1 MSTKEQLLKEIQ
13 DNLNRYTN
21 SDSVLSPSY
30 LEFLDEN
37 TLQAILSSM
46 KTTTQEIL
54 DEPTKEWLEK
64 FKK

>member
-21 SDSVLSPSY
+21 SDSELSPSY

-37 TLQAILSSM
+37 TLQSILSSM

-54 DEPTKEWLEK
+54 DEPTKVWLEK